1 MYLMDSIIKNVGRDY
16 LHLFTHNI
24 VSTFVGAFEKVDE
37 STRKSLFKL
46 RSTWDD
52 IFPLKKLY
60 ALDVRVNTIDPA
72 WPIKALPPNINTSSI
87 HVNPKFLNK
96 VPEETA
102 DVTTA
107 PSVSA
112 APANLDDA
120 QEQIRQQLLAKQKQL
135 LELERKKLEL
145 DLEQTKA
152 QLAQAS
158 LGLNDPLLPPIH
170 SRLLVKPTI
179 SSTVLQS
186 PSSAASKS
194 VETEQSTAEDPAS
207 VKDPGITSRDPGT
220 NRKLRLEPRI
230 GHGEE
235 MQHVSVSDR
244 LQVSPCGTAGK
255 ARKDHQFTASN
266 KLSSNRRVKITQINP
281 LREQDRIHQLIN
293 ELTAGTG
300 KSKSLSPL
308 KSRPCDKESLAP
320 ERNEWAKLTETN
332 SKRDPRLNP
341 QTKVK
346 SHRKVEDTKEKKRND
361 LKGREEEH
369 DKSNPRSVRN
379 KSSKRTE
386 AKGEQDGKHTE
397 WKQGYKQNSS
407 RRSRSPQSPSAVSH
421 SFKSR
426 QRHSPIRRRHSA
438 SPSHST
444 LRDEAGPSQRQHP
457 TLRDEAG
464 PAQRQHSTLRDE
476 AGPAQRQ
483 HSTLRDEAG
492 PSQRQHPTLREE
504 AGPAQR
510 QHPTLRDEAG
520 PAQRQHST
528 LRDEAGPAQRQ
539 HSTLRDEAGP
549 AQRQHPTLRDE
560 AGPSQRQHST
570 LRDEAGPSQRQ
581 HSTLRDE
588 AGPSQR
594 QKPGKR
600 SAHRTKHSSEPHD
613 RLTIKRQKMAPEER
627 HEEQLDTNYDYVN
640 SPKFSPEPPE
650 EEVGSWSKAPPP
662 KKRKSQSQW
671 DQVKRQQQDAE
682 YVDEGRPALQQRDA
696 CWSRRNTS
704 AIHQQSSQNSLSVDP
719 DLQIPKELTRASKG
733 NLLKKAN
740 RSFQAGNLSNEQ
752 FLQIAHG
759 INQLFQ
765 YQETQ
770 QKSESGARHRNDR
783 GGEKT
788 SRSACCAAPERSPP
802 DIDLTE
808 AVLSY
813 YEHKSKLV
821 RTKLQPLLSSRAMKD
836 LEGAKASYRDDGPGD
851 RSTRHSSK
859 GQTQNVRSASPG
871 YGQGKRQQDKSK
883 SRSPACEVGDPA
895 AKSKRQCK
903 QENEARVDRNSER
916 VRASQARCGRNSPK
930 HKENRSL
937 YESGQGHRK
946 ESTPPER
953 RSLSSREG
961 WVSHQEKRAFSS
973 GASRHS
979 PPVSDQKYAPL
990 LKGPAA
996 SEWSPLREEPGPPEQ
1011 ESHDENIFAEEL
1023 PYERGGS
1030 YSLD

>member
-733 NLLKKAN
+733 NLLKKMWEDLPWALYMQ
-740 RSFQAGNLSNEQ
+740 RV
-752 FLQIAHG
+752 LQELAVC
-759 INQLFQ
+759 
-765 YQETQ
+765 
-770 QKSESGARHRNDR
+770 SARGPLPHP
-783 GGEKT
+783 GLELPFT
-788 SRSACCAAPERSPP
+788 
-802 DIDLTE
+802 
-808 AVLSY
+808 V
-813 YEHKSKLV
+813 KLNV
-821 RTKLQPLLSSRAMKD
+821 WKD
-836 LEGAKASYRDDGPGD
+836 PCF
-851 RSTRHSSK
+851 
-859 GQTQNVRSASPG
+859 RSASIATDFTPRTHTDLTHLMHDWPAG
-871 YGQGKRQQDKSK
+871 SISLLSQSSVFLQGQTDHIRTDWKLPQVHVLTDLLAQALIKQHDSWKHLGHALIQD
-883 SRSPACEVGDPA
+883 
-895 AKSKRQCK
+895 
-903 QENEARVDRNSER
+903 RVL
-916 VRASQARCGRNSPK
+916 
-930 HKENRSL
+930 SL
-937 YESGQGHRK
+937 MGPQG
-946 ESTPPER
+946 
-953 RSLSSREG
+953 LDL
-961 WVSHQEKRAFSS
+961 
-973 GASRHS
+973 ASRA
-979 PPVSDQKYAPL
+979 VQ
-990 LKGPAA
+990 
-996 SEWSPLREEPGPPEQ
+996 
-1011 ESHDENIFAEEL
+1011 
-1023 PYERGGS
+1023 
-1030 YSLD
+1030 